1 MLRRSFIAGLGLAPA
16 ALAAPRLAAAQ
27 GASVLRFIPQADLAL
42 LDPVQTT
49 GLVTRNHGLLVF
61 DTLYGVDENAVAHP
75 QMAEGHTVEQ
85 DGRLWTIRL
94 REGLRFHDGTP
105 VLARDCVASIRRW
118 AGRDAFG
125 MALMAATDELSA
137 PDDRTLRFRLKRP
150 FPLLP
155 DALGKA
161 GSNICP
167 IMPERL
173 AATPATQQVTEMVG
187 SGPYRFVADERV
199 PGARAVYQKFAGYV
213 PRADGTPSMMAGPR
227 VAHFERVEWHTMP
240 DAATAAA
247 ALQSGQ
253 MDWWEQP
260 VMDLLPLL
268 KRRRELKVE
277 VLDTAGAFTMI
288 RPNHLQ
294 PPFDN
299 PAVRRALMGAIR
311 QQDYMQVVA
320 GEDRSLWKDGSGFFL
335 PGAPMSSDV
344 GLEALT
350 GPRDLAKVR
359 ADLAAAGYKGERVV
373 LLAPADFP
381 VLNGMSEVAA
391 DMLRQAGINLDYQ
404 SLDWGTVLQRLA
416 SQEPLE
422 KGGWSMFCNF
432 SLGVGTMNPAAH
444 NYMRGNG
451 RSATFGWYDSPRME
465 ALRDSWFGAA
475 DAASQKAIC
484 REMQQLAFQEV
495 PFYPTGVF
503 YQPTAYRAELQG
515 MLKGA
520 PLFTNL
526 RRQG

>member
-1 MLRRSFIAGLGLAPA
+1 MQRRSFIAGATLAAA
-16 ALAAPRLAAAQ
+16 ALSAPRLGRAQ
-27 GASVLRFIPQADLAL
+27 GQSVLRFIPQADLAL

-49 GLVTRNHGLLVF
+49 GLVTRNHGLMVF
-61 DTLYGVDENAVAHP
+61 DTLYGVDEHAAAHP
-75 QMAEGHTVEQ
+75 QMVEGHSVEQ
-85 DGRLWTIRL
+85 DGRRWTLRL

-118 AGRDAFG
+118 GSRDAFG
-125 MALMAATDELSA
+125 MALLAATDELSA
-137 PDDRTLRFRLKRP
+137 PDDRTLLFRLSRP

-173 AATPATQQVTEMVG
+173 AATPGTQAVTEMVG
-187 SGPYRFVADERV
+187 SGPYRFVAEERV
-199 PGARAVYQKFAGYV
+199 AGARAIYRRFEGYV

-227 VAHFERVEWHTMP
+227 QAHFERVEWHTMP

-268 KRRRELKVE
+268 KRRRDLKLE

-299 PAVRRALMGAIR
+299 PAIRRALMGAI
-311 QQDYMQVVA
+311 QQADYMQVIA
-320 GEDRSLWKDGSGFFL
+320 GDDRALWKDKSGFFL
-335 PGAPMSSDV
+335 PGAPMASEA
-344 GLEALT
+344 GLEALS
-350 GPRDLAKVR
+350 GPRDLAATR
-359 ADLAAAGYKGERVV
+359 AALRAAGYKDERVV

-381 VLNGMSEVAA
+381 VLNAMSEVAA
-391 DMLRQAGINLDYQ
+391 DMLRKVGINLDYQ

-422 KGGWSMFCNF
+422 KGGWSLFCNF

-451 RSATFGWYDSPRME
+451 RRGTFGWYDSPRME
-465 ALRDSWFGAA
+465 ALRDAWFAAA
-475 DAASQKAIC
+475 DAENQKRIC
-484 REMQQLAFQEV
+484 AEMQTLAFQEV

-503 YQPTAYRAELQG
+503 YQPTAYRADLKG

-526 RRQG
+526 RRE